1 MHTVLRSSP
10 LLLSLLHAPS
20 SCSSTRTL
28 NLPWVCAGAPHLCGF
43 ALTFSWHEFLACL
56 PGKLL
61 PIRQMSLPSPSCDTF
76 PSSLQTSLLPP
87 ALPLPYIP
95 PSSEQ
100 FWFSVK
106 NPGFGVRWS
115 FFSTWAHLLS
125 FLKWRHS
132 EYLFYSANRSSD
144 TLISNLQSHK
154 YVFPTQIVLNCIC
167 FLVSI
172 AS

>member
-1 MHTVLRSSP
+1 MSSNQPRRASIPDHPVCRRTGMHTVLRSSP

-20 SCSSTRTL
+20 SCFSTRTL

-61 PIRQMSLPSPSCDTF
+61 PICQMSLPSPSCDTF

-125 FLKWRHS
+125 FRK
-132 EYLFYSANRSSD
+132 
-144 TLISNLQSHK
+144 
-154 YVFPTQIVLNCIC
+154 
-167 FLVSI
+167 
-172 AS
+172 